1 LSHGFDKLKFVGHQT
16 AAIVKVKLLDTFAV
30 RSVTIRILK
39 HQMKTLYF
47 DCFAGASG
55 DMILGALVG
64 AGADQRALL
73 DQLNLLGVSGFEVSF
88 EKVDRSG
95 ISSVRALVRTEETS
109 SHRHLGDILKII
121 GDSALDTEIKNLA
134 SRIFV
139 RLAGAEARVHGVP
152 IERIHFHEVGALDAI
167 VDVIGSCI
175 GFQLLGVERF
185 VSSPLHVGSGFV
197 QMAHG
202 RFPVPP
208 PAVVE
213 LLKDVPVYSSDIAG
227 ELVTPTGAAIISTV
241 CTEYSALPKMRIA
254 QTGYGAG
261 SREYEKFPNV
271 LRVMLGE
278 TEGADAGADLER
290 LWMIETNIDDMS
302 PQHFGNLMDKAFE
315 CGALDCYFTSVQ
327 MKKNRPGVL
336 VSILCRPLDRDA
348 VHNLL
353 FKETT
358 TIGVREYQVE
368 RRALSRE
375 IKRVATE
382 FGEIDVKVASIN
394 GRAINQMPEYEQCRA
409 AADRAGVALRVVEA
423 AVRDAMS
430 RENSKA

>member
-1 LSHGFDKLKFVGHQT
+1 
-16 AAIVKVKLLDTFAV
+16 
-30 RSVTIRILK
+30 
-39 HQMKTLYF
+39 MKTLYF

-64 AGADQRALL
+64 AGADSRALL
-73 DQLNLLGVSGFEVSF
+73 DQLNLLGVSGFEVTF
-88 EKVDRSG
+88 DKVDRSG
-95 ISSVRALVRTEETS
+95 ISSVQALVRTEETS

-121 GDSALDTEIKNLA
+121 DRSALNAQVKARA
-134 SRIFV
+134 SKIFQ
-139 RLAGAEARVHGVP
+139 RLGEAEARVHDVP

-167 VDVIGSCI
+167 VDVVGACI
-175 GFQLLGVERF
+175 GFQLLGIDRF

-213 LLKDVPVYSSDIAG
+213 LLKDAPIYSSDIVG

-241 CTEYSALPKMRIA
+241 CDEYGPLPTMRAA

-261 SREYEKFPNV
+261 SRQYEKFPNV
-271 LRVMLGE
+271 LRVMLGD
-278 TEGADAGADLER
+278 TERTDVDGDIER

-302 PQHFGNLMDKAFE
+302 PQHFGNLMDKTFE

-336 VSILCRPLDRDA
+336 VSILCRPFDRGA
-348 VHNLL
+348 IHNLL

-358 TIGVREYQVE
+358 TIGIREYQVE

-409 AADRAGVALRVVEA
+409 AADRAGVALRVVEG
-423 AVRDAMS
+423 AVRDALF
-430 RENSKA
+430 REDSQNQS